1 MSTEQYNK
9 LLQIMDEIS
18 SNNDYDITEDID
30 PSVLELEPLPKYSF
44 GQYFNEL
51 SIILSANMFRDGQLK
66 EAIGYNRSYR
76 INDFIEFIWCLCKK
90 MHDFTPISAEEQ
102 EFKSFLNLMEAIED
116 CIPDIRRLFGKR
128 EESQITKLKEK
139 IETWL
144 SNAPEFSLLFPISER
159 QLSEDITGI
168 FKKNIPHAPEE
179 IISAGVC
186 KFLKLLWINYKP
198 KTLTM
203 RAYRKRKAFP
213 EK

>member
-18 SNNDYDITEDID
+18 SNNDYYRTEDID
-30 PSVLELEPLPKYSF
+30 HSVLELEPLPEYPF
-44 GQYFNEL
+44 GLYFNEL
-51 SIILSANMFRDGQLK
+51 STILNSNLFCDGQLK
-66 EAIGYNRSYR
+66 GAIGYNRSYR
-76 INDFIEFIWCLCKK
+76 INDLVEFIWRLCGK
-90 MHDFTPISAEEQ
+90 MHDFSPVDADQQ
-102 EFKSFLNLMEAIED
+102 EFQSFLNLAEAIEE
-116 CIPDIRRLFGKR
+116 CSHSIRRLFGKL

-168 FKKNIPHAPEE
+168 FKKNIPNAPEE

-186 KFLKLLWINYKP
+186 KFLKLFGINC
-198 KTLTM
+198 KTKTITM
-203 RAYRKRKAFP
+203 REYRKRKAMP